1 METQT
6 KIGIW
11 MDNVNAHLIDLD
23 SNGKNYT
30 ITSNF
35 DNDVQNE
42 AIRKSENGMHNKRQQ
57 LHESYYKEIAA
68 VILNYDAVLLFGPTN
83 AKAEL
88 HNYLVDDLHYKDKKI
103 DVLPADKMTD
113 NQKEAFV
120 KSHFEKQQ
128 K

>member
-11 MDNVNAHLIDLD
+11 MDHVNAHLIDLD

-57 LHESYYKEIAA
+57 LQESYYKEIAA